1 MDFSTIHGK
10 LRSTD
15 TKEESAMAQDKQIQG
30 GFFDADMRLR
40 EISDQ
45 GDPLEK
51 LDGYVD
57 WEIFRPLLKRV
68 FRREEKDASRG
79 GRPPYDYVM
88 MFKILVLQQLYDIAD
103 ERTEFAIKDRL
114 SFMRFLGLT
123 LKDTVPDEKTIWL
136 FRETLVQRGAVRK
149 LFRLFNRRLEKSGLI
164 VHRGSIVDASF
175 VEVPRQRNTRE
186 ENEDIRNGKTPEG
199 WEDDP
204 AKRRQK
210 DTDARWARKNGER
223 HFGYKNNVKADR
235 KSKLIT
241 EYATSDASV
250 HDSRMMGQ
258 LVKKKDAH
266 HELYADNAYRSGK
279 ISAMLERMKIR
290 NRIHEKGYRNRPL
303 TEEQKEKNRLK
314 SRVRARVEH
323 IFGFVVNTM
332 GGFFIRCIGKLRAD
346 AMIGLKNL
354 TYNLCR
360 SAQLCRA

>member
-1 MDFSTIHGK
+1 MDFRTIHGK
-10 LRSTD
+10 LRSRD

-30 GFFDADMRLR
+30 GFFDADMRLQ

-149 LFRLFNRRLEKSGLI
+149 LFRLFNRCLEKNGLI
-164 VHRGSIVDASF
+164 VHATRGRRTRIFATARLQKAGRMILRSDVRRIRMPVGRKRTAS
-175 VEVPRQRNTRE
+175 
-186 ENEDIRNGKTPEG
+186 G
-199 WEDDP
+199 
-204 AKRRQK
+204 
-210 DTDARWARKNGER
+210 
-223 HFGYKNNVKADR
+223 
-235 KSKLIT
+235 
-241 EYATSDASV
+241 
-250 HDSRMMGQ
+250 
-258 LVKKKDAH
+258 
-266 HELYADNAYRSGK
+266 
-279 ISAMLERMKIR
+279 ISATR
-290 NRIHEKGYRNRPL
+290 
-303 TEEQKEKNRLK
+303 T
-314 SRVRARVEH
+314 
-323 IFGFVVNTM
+323 T
-332 GGFFIRCIGKLRAD
+332 
-346 AMIGLKNL
+346 
-354 TYNLCR
+354 
-360 SAQLCRA
+360 